1 MTTSERRVG
10 KEPVMG
16 DRRGNQ
22 EGSFRQRS
30 NGLWEARFSLNG
42 QQVSVYA
49 KTRPEVVRKMRAR
62 IDQAD
67 RGIPASDERIT
78 VERFLQM
85 WLEESARPTVRD
97 TTYEAYAGHVRNHL
111 TPTLGRH
118 KLAKLEPS
126 HVQAMMNDQLAA
138 GLSPTTV
145 NRIRATLRRALNR
158 ALKWG
163 MVSRNVATLVDAPK
177 PNRYRVE
184 AITPEE
190 AIAIVAAVE
199 DHRLGALYILMLAVG
214 LRLGEALGLSWDD
227 VNLDER
233 IVTVRRSLQ
242 RLNGEF
248 RLTEPKS
255 EQSRRTIPMPDFLVA
270 RLRQH
275 RVAQNRERL
284 QAGDAWD
291 REWNL
296 VFTTAKGRPIDNSGV
311 NHTLKRLLKA
321 ANLRPMR
328 VHDLRHG
335 CASLLLAKGVT
346 PRVLMETLGHSQIS
360 LTMNTYAHVI
370 PSLQRDAADRMDE
383 VFGVTHDA

>member
-1 MTTSERRVG
+1 MARE
-10 KEPVMG
+10 K
-16 DRRGNQ
+16 RGNQ
-22 EGSFRQRS
+22 EGSVRQRS
-30 NGLWEARFSLNG
+30 NGLWEARFSVNG
-42 QQVSVYA
+42 RQVSVYA
-49 KTRPEVVRKMRAR
+49 KTRPEVVRRMRTGL
-62 IDQAD
+62 DQAD
-67 RGIPASDERIT
+67 RGLPASNDRIN
-78 VERFLQM
+78 VERFLKT
-85 WLEESARPTVRD
+85 WLEESAQPTVRE
-97 TTYEAYAGHVRNHL
+97 TTYATYAGHVQNHL
-111 TPTLGRH
+111 VPALGRH

-126 HVQAMMNDQLAA
+126 HVQAMMNDQLVA

-184 AITPEE
+184 AITPDE
-190 AIAIVAAVE
+190 ATAIVAAVE
-199 DHRLGALYILMLAVG
+199 NHRLGALYTLMLSVG

-227 VNLDER
+227 VDLDAR
-233 IVTVRRSLQ
+233 TLTVRRSLQ

-255 EQSRRTIPMPDFLVA
+255 EQSRRTVPMPEFLVA

-275 RVAQNRERL
+275 RVTQNRERL
-284 QAGDAWD
+284 QAGDTWD

-296 VFTTAKGRPIDNSGV
+296 VFTTATGRPIENSGV
-311 NHTLKRLLKA
+311 NHTLKKLLA
-321 ANLRPMR
+321 VSNLRPMR

-383 VFGVTHDA
+383 ILANRSMPGI

>member
-1 MTTSERRVG
+1 MARE
-10 KEPVMG
+10 K
-16 DRRGNQ
+16 RGNQ
-22 EGSFRQRS
+22 EGSFRQRP
-30 NGLWEARFSLNG
+30 NGLWEARFSVNG

-62 IDQAD
+62 LDQAD

-85 WLEESARPTVRD
+85 WLEESAKPTVRE

-111 TPTLGRH
+111 VPALGHR

-126 HVQAMMNDQLAA
+126 HVQAMMNDQLAT

-158 ALKWG
+158 AVKWG

-190 AIAIVAAVE
+190 ATAIVAAVQ

-227 VNLDER
+227 VNLDAR
-233 IVTVRRSLQ
+233 TVTVRRSLQ
-242 RLNGEF
+242 RLNSEF

-255 EQSRRTIPMPDFLVA
+255 EQSRRTIPMPEFLVA

-284 QAGDAWD
+284 QAGDEWD

-383 VFGVTHDA
+383 VFSN